1 MKIVVVGC
9 GKIGKT
15 IISSLVNE
23 RHDVVAIDVNQK
35 VIEEVRTAY
44 DVIALCGSGTEYSE
58 LKEAGIEK
66 TELFIAVTGSDE
78 LNMLACFVAKKMG
91 AKHTVARIRDIE
103 NNDANLS
110 FIKDELDLSMSI
122 NPERMTAEAIYNL
135 IKLPSATKVEHFSN
149 SPLEMIEVTVKNDS
163 NLDGIS
169 LIDLRK
175 NNKEKFLV
183 GTVLRN
189 GRMFVPKGS
198 FTIQNG
204 DKLGIIVS
212 KKDAHKVLSI
222 MGANHIAVKNVI
234 ILGAGKISNYLAKL
248 LINSKHNVKLI
259 DNDKQVC
266 REVCEDLPDNATV
279 IHGDGMSQELLIEEG
294 ILSTDAFVAL
304 TGVDEKNIL
313 ISFYAVSQNVP
324 KVITKVNS
332 DELAKIADNLGLN
345 SMITPKKI
353 VADVIVKYARALEK
367 SIDSQIETLY
377 SIMNGFA
384 EAIEFKVLPDFEY
397 TNIPLKEMELH
408 DNVLIAGITRSNTAI
423 IPNGDDVILPG
434 DNVIVIAEGKHVLSL
449 SEIIKR

>member
-23 RHDVVAIDVNQK
+23 RHEVAAIDTDQK
-35 VIEEVRTAY
+35 VVEDVRTAY
-44 DVIALCGSGTEYSE
+44 DIIALCGSGTEYSD

-78 LNMLACFVAKKMG
+78 LNMLSCFLAKRMG

-110 FIKDELDLSMSI
+110 FMKDELDLSMSI

-149 SPLEMIEVTVKNDS
+149 SPLEMIEVTVRNDS
-163 NLDGIS
+163 HLDGIS

-189 GRMFVPKGS
+189 GTMFVPNGS
-198 FTIQNG
+198 FTIQTG

-212 KKDAHKVLSI
+212 KKDAPKVLSI
-222 MGANHIAVKNVI
+222 MGANHISVKNVM
-234 ILGAGKISNYLAKL
+234 ILGAGTISNYLAKL
-248 LINSKHNVKLI
+248 LLNSKHNVKLI
-259 DNDKQVC
+259 DNDK
-266 REVCEDLPDNATV
+266 EVCKEVCSDLPDNATV
-279 IHGDGMSQELLIEEG
+279 IYGDGMKQELLIEEG

-304 TGVDEKNIL
+304 TGTDEKNIL

-332 DELAKIADNLGLN
+332 DELANIADNLGLN

-353 VADVIVKYARALEK
+353 VADVIVQYARALEK

-377 SIMNGFA
+377 SIMNGCA

-397 TNIPLKEMELH
+397 INVPIKEMKLH
-408 DNVLIAGITRSNTAI
+408 DNILIAGITRSNTAI
-423 IPNGDDVILPG
+423 IPNGEDVILPG
-434 DNVIVIAEGKHVLSL
+434 DRVIIIAEGKRIVSL
-449 SEIIKR
+449 SEIIQR